1 MVKSLNKV
9 PSRHVRH
16 LTYLTVL
23 TCLTLLT
30 FATGCATIEPWDA
43 ALLSKRNMQFRE
55 AAAFA
60 SSIEIVKQIETG
72 RLGGRFGGPATA
84 CTACSR

>member
-1 MVKSLNKV
+1 MRSPRAGML
-9 PSRHVRH
+9 
-16 LTYLTVL
+16 LLFFVL
-23 TCLTLLT
+23 T
-30 FATGCATIEPWDA
+30 GCSTIEPWDPV
-43 ALLSKRNMQFRE
+43 LSRRNMQFRE
-55 AAAFA
+55 VAAFS